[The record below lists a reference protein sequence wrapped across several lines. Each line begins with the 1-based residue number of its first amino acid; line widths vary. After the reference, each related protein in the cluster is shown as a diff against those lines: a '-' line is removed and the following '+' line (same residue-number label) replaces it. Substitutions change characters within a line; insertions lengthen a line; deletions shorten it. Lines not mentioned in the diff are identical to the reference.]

1 MFCQRIQ
8 TFNVHDVSTKKTS
21 EYDWNEIILPT
32 HSLFERYNRDMDI
45 SPKDLKK
52 VVVFQNATD
61 DDLHLILKN
70 SITRSVEEGGYFFF
84 QGDTAEYLYVLTSGQ
99 IKLMQ
104 SNPNGQQ
111 VNLRTIYPW
120 QMFGALGV
128 VRAVATYPATAQTLE
143 DSSALAIKSEFLHEM
158 IQTRPYLSFDLMNLM
173 TSYIQEM
180 QSRYREL
187 ATERVEQRVANA
199 LIRLA
204 GQSGIKLNQENG
216 IELSF
221 SRQDVAEMT
230 GTTLY
235 TVSRLLSEWERKEII
250 RTGREKIR
258 ILKPHELVRIA
269 DSMEK

>member
-1 MFCQRIQ
+1 M
-8 TFNVHDVSTKKTS
+8 
-21 EYDWNEIILPT
+21 
-32 HSLFERYNRDMDI
+32 
-45 SPKDLKK
+45 
-52 VVVFQNATD
+52 FQNATD
-61 DDLHLILKN
+61 DDLRLILQN
-70 SITRSVEEGGYFFF
+70 SIVRTVEESSFFFF
-84 QGDTAEYLYVLTSGQ
+84 QGDSAEYLYVLTSGQ

-128 VRAVATYPATAQTLE
+128 VRAEAIYPASAQALE
-143 DSSALAIKSEFLHEM
+143 DSTALAIDSTFLHTMLEA
-158 IQTRPYLSFDLMNLM
+158 RPYLSFDLMHLM

-180 QSRYREL
+180 QTRYREL

-204 GQSGIKLNQENG
+204 GQAGIRSEKDAA

-230 GTTLY
+230 GSTLF
-235 TVSRLLSEWERKEII
+235 TVSRLFSEWERRGII
-250 RTGREKIR
+250 KTGRERIR

-269 DSMEK
+269 DGS

>member
-1 MFCQRIQ
+1 
-8 TFNVHDVSTKKTS
+8 
-21 EYDWNEIILPT
+21 
-32 HSLFERYNRDMDI
+32 MDI
-45 SPKDLKK
+45 SPKDLKQ

-70 SITRSVEEGGYFFF
+70 SITRSIEESGYFFF
-84 QGDTAEYLYVLTSGQ
+84 QGDVAEYLYVLTSGQ

-120 QMFGALGV
+120 QMFGALGA
-128 VRAVATYPATAQTLE
+128 VRAEATYPASAQTLE

-158 IQTRPYLSFDLMNLM
+158 VKTRPYISFDLMNLM

-199 LIRLA
+199 LMRLA
-204 GQSGIKLNQENG
+204 GQSGIKSAKDTG
-216 IELSF
+216 IELFF

-235 TVSRLLSEWERKEII
+235 TVSRLFSEWERQGII
-250 RTGREKIR
+250 QTGREKIR
-258 ILKPHELVRIA
+258 ILKPHELVRIVEGL
-269 DSMEK
+269 EK